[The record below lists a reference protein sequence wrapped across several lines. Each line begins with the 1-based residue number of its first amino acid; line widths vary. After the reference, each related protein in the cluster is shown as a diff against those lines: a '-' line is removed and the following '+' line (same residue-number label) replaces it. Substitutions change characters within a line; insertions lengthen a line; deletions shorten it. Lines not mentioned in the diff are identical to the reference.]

1 MSLKKYW
8 NVIDHGESLCYF
20 DLSGQPSGTRPD
32 AEHGVEGDPLV
43 KIAVLDGDGD
53 DDAGHEHHGRL
64 LHVFAADR
72 VRGHYACNNQISS
85 Q

>member
-1 MSLKKYW
+1 MSSIMGSPY
-8 NVIDHGESLCYF
+8 VILI
-20 DLSGQPSGTRPD
+20 LLANQPSGTRPD

-72 VRGHYACNNQISS
+72 IRGHYACNNQISS

>member
-1 MSLKKYW
+1 MGSPD
-8 NVIDHGESLCYF
+8 VISIFLANR
-20 DLSGQPSGTRPD
+20 PSGTRPD